1 MWGKEEKIEEK
12 KINQALDK
20 VWAALFNGLRLPV
33 DEASRITSL
42 VEVELKKLN

>member
-1 MWGKEEKIEEK
+1 MLEEK

-20 VWAALFNGLRLPV
+20 VWAALLNGLKLPMF
-33 DEASRITSL
+33 EASKIKSL